1 MGDTSSEEVTFD
13 QIDALARA
21 LFHKADATGIW
32 SALDHPTQLYWRKM
46 AARKL
51 QADSYKSIG
60 ETHLTGSR
68 S

>member
-21 LFHKADATGIW
+21 LFHKADATTLW
-32 SALDHPTQLYWRKM
+32 CALDHPTQLYWRKM

-51 QADSYKSIG
+51 QEAIRKSA
-60 ETHLTGSR
+60 
-68 S
+68 